1 MSDSRWK
8 KIAAMDLSVLVV
20 LGVVAGLVVGLA
32 GGCGSKGTFN
42 NDNWDEVCSNTSGH
56 VGAKVD
62 GLVGQVFVAPKKAKG
77 GVAIQ
82 MWADPFNLD
91 QSTMVYYSG
100 SDGKQFAYGDIIEV
114 TGTVGEAFTGKNK
127 KGATVVT
134 PAVDATEIAKTDA
147 TVYIKDGTTVPVDQQ
162 QEQNGVVIAVEK
174 VVLRDNETDVFVS
187 LENRQ
192 QDSGALLR
200 STGTKLQ
207 VGGQQFDV
215 DLHKSS
221 VYEAAYFGTMPAGE
235 KASGVLVF
243 PAIGD
248 PVPDKGSATL
258 SIDGSSSNW
267 RLDFEPY
274 LFSIDW

>member
-1 MSDSRWK
+1 
-8 KIAAMDLSVLVV
+8 MDLSVLIVTVV
-20 LGVVAGLVVGLA
+20 FAGLLMGMI
-32 GGCGSKGTFN
+32 GGCKSKEVFT
-42 NDNWDEVCSNTSGH
+42 NDNWDEVCSSTSGH

-62 GLVGQVFVAPKKAKG
+62 SLVGQVFVAPKKTKD

-114 TGTVGEAFTGKNK
+114 TGTVGEPFTGKNK
-127 KGATVVT
+127 KGDTIVT
-134 PAVDATEIAKTDA
+134 PAVDATEIAKTEA
-147 TVYIKDGTTVPVDQQ
+147 TVFIKDGTTVPVDQQ

-192 QDSGALLR
+192 QDSGAILR

-207 VGGQQFDV
+207 VGDQQFDV
-215 DLHKSS
+215 DLQKST
-221 VYEAAYFGTMPAGE
+221 VYGAAYFGTMPAGE
-235 KASGVLVF
+235 VASGVLVF

-267 RLDFEPY
+267 RLDFTPY
-274 LFSIDW
+274 VFDFSW